1 MSNKKTDKPR
11 VKKADLLRR
20 IEYLEK
26 MLGFV
31 MKKLPDTFPRQH
43 SDNETKRPITIDME

>member
-31 MKKLPDTFPRQH
+31 IKKLPDAFPRQY
-43 SDNETKRPITIDME
+43 SEEESKRPIAIDME